1 MSGSSGGS
9 SFGGGNPPQ
18 QQDCGSII
26 IRTQLASPDPEVIED
41 LSRGDI
47 LTITLASATGPLQAI
62 TNDGLIA
69 GAILTTDPGL
79 IISCINSGYHFL
91 ARVLEID
98 GGDCKISI
106 YSTGR

>member
-9 SFGGGNPPQ
+9 SFSSSGQ
-18 QQDCGSII
+18 RQQDCGDIV
-26 IRTQLASPDPEVIED
+26 IRTQLASPDPEVIEE
-41 LSRGDI
+41 LGKGDI

-62 TNDGLIA
+62 TNDGAVA

-79 IISCINSGYHFL
+79 LITCINQGYNFL
-91 ARVLEID
+91 ARVLEVD

-106 YSTGR
+106 YSTGK